1 MTSLAVPHW
10 KGAPGETDPQQVP
23 VSLALLVAPVPLRA
37 TACGLPEALSDSE
50 SVPLIAPVAL
60 GVKVTLIV
68 QLAADARL
76 VPQLSVSPKS
86 ALAVIPVILN
96 AALP

>member
-1 MTSLAVPHW
+1 M
-10 KGAPGETDPQQVP
+10 
-23 VSLALLVAPVPLRA
+23 ALLVAPVPPRA
-37 TACGLPEALSDSE
+37 TACGLVEALSAIE

-68 QLAADARL
+68 QLAAEARL
-76 VPQLSVSPKS
+76 VPQLSVSAKL
-86 ALAVIPVILN
+86 ALAVIPVIFN